1 MTPPRRAPQV
11 FRPGFSDPGLH
22 RLNQGA
28 PGLDFQTWD
37 TPSTPDKANHTTRVP
52 QVWIFRP
59 GILHQP
65 LTKQITQ
72 PGCPRSRI
80 FRPGILHQP
89 LTKQIPKPGC
99 PRSGFS
105 DRGFHRPPRA
115 SACPSQHRNK
125 ANPLSDCVQLPPD
138 PAQCYQRRNIPMR
151 SACPNPRTDPAAAVL
166 VSGNRWKLSPP
177 PHGAF
182 FPIPYAASTQHRPGH
197 RQPGPYPSGTHTT
210 PLFWVTSICTI

>member
-22 RLNQGA
+22 RLKPGA

-37 TPSTPDKANHTTRVP
+37 SPSTPDKADHTTRVP

-72 PGCPRSRI
+72 PGCPRS
-80 FRPGILHQP
+80 
-89 LTKQIPKPGC
+89 
-99 PRSGFS
+99 GFS

-115 SACPSQHRNK
+115 SANPSQHRNK
-125 ANPLSDCVQLPPD
+125 ANPTSAAYNYHPIRHNATNGEISRWIQ
-138 PAQCYQRRNIPMR
+138 PAPTREPTPQQPCSCQEIGGNFPH
-151 SACPNPRTDPAAAVL
+151 PRTRIFFNPLRRINPISTQYPPASTGHAAARSIPLRNTYHPPVL
-166 VSGNRWKLSPP
+166 GNIYVYYVVNS
-177 PHGAF
+177 
-182 FPIPYAASTQHRPGH
+182 
-197 RQPGPYPSGTHTT
+197 
-210 PLFWVTSICTI
+210 